1 MYTDK
6 QLVEQVL
13 GGNTAAFEELMKRY
27 QQPVFT
33 IIYRMIGKYQDSEDI
48 AQDVFLTVYQKLYQ
62 FDQTKNFSPWLYR
75 IAVNTCITAM
85 RKKKKVV
92 NISLHEDFSEQI
104 EPNYDYSK
112 FDPQTILEQK
122 ELREVI
128 KSSIE
133 KLPENYKIV
142 IVLRYDMGLT
152 NQEIADILHITKD
165 NVEVKIHRARKAL
178 RKIIMET
185 GIKGGMS
192 HELPTN
198 RSNSASSAEK

>member
-1 MYTDK
+1 MDTDK
-6 QLVEQVL
+6 QLIEQIL
-13 GGNTAAFEELMKRY
+13 SGNPDAFGELMKRY

-33 IIYRMIGKYQDSEDI
+33 IIYRMTGKYQDSEDI
-48 AQDVFLTVYQKLYQ
+48 TQEVFLTVYQKLYQ
-62 FDQTKNFSPWLYR
+62 FDQSKSFAPWLYR

-92 NISLHEDFSEQI
+92 NISLHEDFAEQI
-104 EPNYDYSK
+104 EATYDYSK
-112 FDPQTILEQK
+112 FDPQNILEQK
-122 ELREVI
+122 ELRDVI

-133 KLPENYKIV
+133 KLPENYKTV
-142 IVLRYDMGLT
+142 IVLRYDLGLS

-185 GIKGGMS
+185 GIRGGMR
-192 HELPTN
+192 HELSGN
-198 RSNSASSAEK
+198 

>member
-1 MYTDK
+1 VLYTDT
-6 QLVEQVL
+6 QLVEQIL
-13 GGNTAAFEELMKRY
+13 SGKTEAFEELMKRY
-27 QQPVFT
+27 QQQVFT
-33 IIYRMIGKYQDSEDI
+33 IIYRMTGKYQDSEDI
-48 AQDVFLTVYQKLYQ
+48 AQEVFMTVYQKLYQ
-62 FDQTKNFSPWLYR
+62 FDRTKNFSPWLYR

-85 RKKKKVV
+85 RKKKKIV
-92 NISLHEDFSEQI
+92 NISLHEDFAEQI
-104 EPNYDYSK
+104 EPTYDYSK

-133 KLPENYKIV
+133 KLPENYKSV
-142 IVLRYDMGLT
+142 IIMRYDMGLS

-165 NVEVKIHRARKAL
+165 NVEVKMHRARKAL

-192 HELPTN
+192 HELSGN
-198 RSNSASSAEK
+198 